1 MILNHELQCLI
12 ARGAEASQ
20 SFSERLTHRSG
31 SSCWPG
37 ESRRQDVTNRRSE
50 ALSADFPYVGDELHE
65 ATLVVSPVFRGRDL
79 LKLI

>member
-1 MILNHELQCLI
+1 M
-12 ARGAEASQ
+12 
-20 SFSERLTHRSG
+20 
-31 SSCWPG
+31 
-37 ESRRQDVTNRRSE
+37 TNRRSE